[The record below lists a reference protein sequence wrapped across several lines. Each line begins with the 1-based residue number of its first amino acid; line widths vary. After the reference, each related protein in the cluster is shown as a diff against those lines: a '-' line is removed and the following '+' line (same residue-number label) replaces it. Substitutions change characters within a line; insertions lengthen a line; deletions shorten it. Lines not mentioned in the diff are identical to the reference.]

1 MSSPIINLYI
11 KRAQANHNKQFIAQA
26 FEDNEIGK
34 VKDIRIIKKNTDFG
48 EYNAIIVIFE
58 CLYMNSNVTK
68 LLEEME
74 KSEDGSTKFTFD
86 EKKGKY
92 WHINIYKRPIPE
104 YEENEEIAELKTK
117 KKLTDKERIAE
128 LERIVHSM
136 MVNAYYVSLKEQK
149 YKLRIEE
156 LEHDNT
162 RAQLVNLELENRMEE
177 IETMNRY
184 LEEEVDEMK
193 KMEETEMDK
202 ALSNY
207 TKSKKYLDSVEFDTA
222 LTNIKVSKEDLD
234 GLVVLPDY

>member
-11 KRAQANHNKQFIAQA
+11 KRAQANHNKQFITQA

-74 KSEDGSTKFTFD
+74 KSDDGSVKFTFD

-104 YEENEEIAELKTK
+104 YVENEEITELNNREIKNK

-162 RAQLVNLELENRMEE
+162 RAYLVNLELENR
-177 IETMNRY
+177 NRY
-184 LEEEVDEMK
+184 LEEEVEMSCCWTYNV
-193 KMEETEMDK
+193 M
-202 ALSNY
+202 
-207 TKSKKYLDSVEFDTA
+207 
-222 LTNIKVSKEDLD
+222 
-234 GLVVLPDY
+234 

>member
-58 CLYMNSNVTK
+58 CLYMNSNVTR
-68 LLEEME
+68 LLDEME
-74 KSEDGSTKFTFD
+74 KSEDGSVKFTFD

-92 WHINIYKRPIPE
+92 WHLNIYKRPIPE
-104 YEENEEIAELKTK
+104 YEENEEITELKNREIKNK

-156 LEHDNT
+156 LEHDKT
-162 RAQLVNLELENRMEE
+162 RTQLVNLELENRMEE

-184 LEEEVDEMK
+184 LEEEVKDIK
-193 KMEETEMDK
+193 
-202 ALSNY
+202 NY
-207 TKSKKYLDSVEFDTA
+207 
-222 LTNIKVSKEDLD
+222 
-234 GLVVLPDY
+234 